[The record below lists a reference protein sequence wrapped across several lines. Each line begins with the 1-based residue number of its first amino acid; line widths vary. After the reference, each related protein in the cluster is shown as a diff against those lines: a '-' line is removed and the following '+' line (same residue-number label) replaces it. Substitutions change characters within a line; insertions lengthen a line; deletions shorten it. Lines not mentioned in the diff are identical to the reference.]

1 LEEGEVSGLG
11 GVRNLNVAS
20 FVSDIVFGI
29 IIPAGD

>member
-11 GVRNLNVAS
+11 GVRNLKVAS
-20 FVSDIVFGI
+20 FVNDMIFVI